1 MRALLV
7 ALSLAVTSALV
18 GCGSTCPAPAAPTA
32 QHDEARDR
40 EALMQ
45 ADRDFAKAT
54 SERGLEGWVSFFTD
68 DGVQFPNKKDVIQGK
83 AAIRAQMTPLFS
95 DPDLRLEWE
104 PARADASGD
113 LGWTIGHA
121 RLMHKEPDGSWT
133 VKVKLK
139 YLTVWHRQPDGT
151 WKVAIDV
158 GNEDAP

>member
-1 MRALLV
+1 MRA
-7 ALSLAVTSALV
+7 AFFAFAFSLACASLA
-18 GCGSTCPAPAAPTA
+18 CRPAAAPVVV
-32 QHDEARDR
+32 HDEARDR
-40 EALMQ
+40 EALMR
-45 ADRDFAKAT
+45 ADREFAKAT
-54 SERGLEGWVSFFTD
+54 AERGLDGWVSFFTD

-95 DPDLRLEWE
+95 DADLRLEWE

-121 RLMHKEPDGSWT
+121 RLMHREPDGTW
-133 VKVKLK
+133 KVASKLK